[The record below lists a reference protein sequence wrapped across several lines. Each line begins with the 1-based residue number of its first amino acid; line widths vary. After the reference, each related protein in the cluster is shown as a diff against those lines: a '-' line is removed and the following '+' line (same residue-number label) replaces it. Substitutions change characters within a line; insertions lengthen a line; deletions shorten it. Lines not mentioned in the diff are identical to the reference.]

1 MIKKIFLPV
10 LVFFSLATFAQQA
23 TSSPYSFY
31 GIGDV
36 RFRGTVENRLMGS
49 VAVFPDSIHINLQ
62 NPASYAGLKLSTF
75 TIGAGYNQTN
85 LESYQGK
92 DKAQRTTV
100 DYMAIGMPIFNKATV
115 AFGLMPYSSVGYR
128 VSTGD
133 YVPRILRYNGEGGLN
148 RVFVGYGY
156 EINKSLSLGVD
167 MFYNFGSIET
177 TNTQYLTGLEVQ
189 NGAMEINRSEM
200 SGLSFRFGA
209 MYQKKWDK
217 RNLFASVS
225 VTPQSN
231 LRSNNTRTVSSVSLV
246 PEGVTP
252 TILDSFDPITDK
264 NTLKLPTQ
272 LTVGLGYG
280 EAKKW
285 MLGTELLLKQ
295 SSSFGNRFD
304 DLTQASFENGFQYSV
319 GGYYVPNYSAFSG
332 YFKRVTYRAGFRYEK
347 TGLVIRQESIK
358 DYAFTGG
365 FGFPLGGLFSNIN
378 LGVEYGRRGT
388 AKANLVEENYTNV
401 IMSFSFNDKWFVRSK
416 YD

>member
-10 LVFFSLATFAQQA
+10 FVLFSLATFAQQA

-36 RFRGTVENRLMGS
+36 RFKGTVENRLMGS
-49 VAVFPDSIHINLQ
+49 VAVFSDSIHINLQ
-62 NPASYAGLKLSTF
+62 NPASYSGLKLSTF

-85 LESYQGK
+85 LESYEGT

-100 DYMAIGMPIFNKATV
+100 DYMAIGMPLFKKATV
-115 AFGLMPYSSVGYR
+115 ALGLLPYSSVGYR

-133 YVPRILRYNGEGGLN
+133 YADQILRYNGEGGLN

-156 EINKSLSLGVD
+156 EINKNLSLGVD
-167 MFYNFGSIET
+167 VLYNFGSIET
-177 TNTQYLTGLEVQ
+177 TNTQYLRTLEVQ
-189 NGAMEINRSEM
+189 NGAMEVNRSEM
-200 SGLSFRFGA
+200 SGLSFRLGA
-209 MYQKKWDK
+209 MYQRKWGK
-217 RNLFASVS
+217 RNLSASVS

-231 LRSNNTRTVSSVSLV
+231 LRSNNTRTVSSVQFAL
-246 PEGVTP
+246 EGTTP
-252 TILDSFDPITDK
+252 VILDSFDPITNK
-264 NTLKLPTQ
+264 NTVKLPTQ
-272 LTVGLGYG
+272 VTIGLGYG
-280 EAKKW
+280 QAKKW

-295 SSSFGNRFD
+295 SSSFGNRFS
-304 DLTQASFENGFQYSV
+304 DLNQASFENGFQYSV

-358 DYAFTGG
+358 DYAVTGG

-416 YD
+416 FD

>member
-49 VAVFPDSIHINLQ
+49 VAVFSDSIHINLQ
-62 NPASYAGLKLSTF
+62 NPASYSGLKLSTF

-85 LESYQGK
+85 LESYEGT

-100 DYMAIGMPIFNKATV
+100 DYMAIGLPLFKKATV
-115 AFGLMPYSSVGYR
+115 ALGLLPYSSVGYR

-133 YVPRILRYNGEGGLN
+133 YVDQILRYKGEGGLN

-156 EINKSLSLGVD
+156 EINKNLSLGVD
-167 MFYNFGSIET
+167 VLYNFGSIET
-177 TNTQYLTGLEVQ
+177 TNTQYLRTLEIQ
-189 NGAMEINRSEM
+189 NGAMEVNRSEM
-200 SGLSFRFGA
+200 SGLSFRLGA
-209 MYQKKWDK
+209 MYQRQWGN

>member
-49 VAVFPDSIHINLQ
+49 VAVFSDSIHINLQ
-62 NPASYAGLKLSTF
+62 NPASYSGLKLSTF

-85 LESYQGK
+85 LESYEGT

-100 DYMAIGMPIFNKATV
+100 DYMAIGLPLFKKATV
-115 AFGLMPYSSVGYR
+115 ALGLLPYSSVGYR

-133 YVPRILRYNGEGGLN
+133 YVDQILRYKGEGGLN

-167 MFYNFGSIET
+167 VLYNFGSIET
-177 TNTQYLTGLEVQ
+177 TNTQYLRTLEIQ
-189 NGAMEINRSEM
+189 NGAMEVNRSEM
-200 SGLSFRFGA
+200 SGLSFRLGA
-209 MYQKKWDK
+209 MYQRQWGN

-231 LRSNNTRTVSSVSLV
+231 LRSNNTRTISSVQFAL
-246 PEGVTP
+246 EGTTP
-252 TILDSFDPITDK
+252 AIVDSFDPITSK
-264 NTLKLPTQ
+264 NTVKLPTQ
-272 LTVGLGYG
+272 VTVGLGYG
-280 EAKKW
+280 QAKKW

-295 SSSFGNRFD
+295 SSNFGNRFS
-304 DLTQASFENGFQYSV
+304 DLNQASFENGFQYSV

-358 DYAFTGG
+358 DYAVTGG

>member
-10 LVFFSLATFAQQA
+10 FVFFSLATFAQQA

-295 SSSFGNRFD
+295 SSSFGNRFS
-304 DLTQASFENGFQYSV
+304 DLNQASFENGFQYSV

-358 DYAFTGG
+358 DYAVTGG